1 MVAFPFARNVFTLAR
16 VPWGMS
22 RPAFLEAALAPRR
35 DSVDLDQPERERV
48 RAITAEFVRTH
59 VRRLERGS
67 YLKAPGRHL
76 AVGTLL
82 VSESPVPRTRIRH
95 ARFQW
100 AINDGTVVQL
110 KNVRLPVG
118 HLGSYQPTGG
128 TDFGH
133 ACRGDENDL
142 AYLLAT
148 LFDALDIEAPSPLA
162 GIGAIGQHTNAIDT
176 ETEIE
181 PFLEAAASDGMHD
194 LVLPRGNGRVN
205 GEHEHVRYWAARD
218 TTEAA
223 ISALTAVSG
232 EIVVPNLV
240 RRAFTKEAYAW
251 LSLVFLFV
259 AAMVGEF
266 ARTIGL
272 GAHPPINL
280 LRCLLGA
287 FVIAV
292 AGTFVFAHRFWRMDR

>member
-1 MVAFPFARNVFTLAR
+1 M
-16 VPWGMS
+16 
-22 RPAFLEAALAPRR
+22 
-35 DSVDLDQPERERV
+35 
-48 RAITAEFVRTH
+48 RTH
-59 VRRLERGS
+59 VRRLERGF
-67 YLKAPGRHL
+67 YLKTPGHHL

-82 VSESPVPRTRIRH
+82 VSENPVPRTRIRH

-100 AINDGTVVQL
+100 AVNDGTVVQL
-110 KNVRLPVG
+110 QNVRLPVG
-118 HLGSYQPTGG
+118 HLGSYRPSGG
-128 TDFGH
+128 ADFTR
-133 ACRGDENDL
+133 ACRGDENGL
-142 AYLLAT
+142 AYFLAT
-148 LFDALDIEAPSPLA
+148 LFDALDVDAPCPLA

-181 PFLEAAASDGMHD
+181 PFLEAAVADEMHD

-218 TTEAA
+218 TNEAA

-251 LSLVFLFV
+251 LSLVFLFA
-259 AAMVGEF
+259 AAMVGQF
-266 ARTIGL
+266 ASAIGL

-280 LRCLLGA
+280 MRCLIGA
-287 FVIAV
+287 FAIAFS
-292 AGTFVFAHRFWRMDR
+292 GTFVFAHRFWRMDR